1 MDELEAIRAYQSGQA
16 DAFALLFELHA
27 ANVYRT
33 SYLITRDVGRA
44 EDVAQETF
52 LILAQRLPG
61 LTPGPLRSWLGRVA
75 ANLSLNERRRA
86 WDHPLEG
93 LPPHSRATLEARDAL
108 AGADTVVEQ
117 ADERRRL
124 RDAVATL
131 APRQRAMVVLRYYG
145 DFSLDEIAM
154 ALGCRSGTVRAT
166 LHQALKRLR
175 TLAGHAGTTAAQHE
189 RTGMTMAVDQGD
201 HDHAT

>member
-1 MDELEAIRAYQSGQA
+1 MDELEAIKAYQSGRA
-16 DAFALLFELHA
+16 DAFAVLFEIHA
-27 ANVYRT
+27 AHVYRT

-86 WDHPLEG
+86 WDLPLEG

-145 DFSLDEIAM
+145 DCSLDEIAT
-154 ALGCRSGTVRAT
+154 ALGCPRPGAAHGRRFEFPARTRPT
-166 LHQALKRLR
+166 GRPGRRRPRLR
-175 TLAGHAGTTAAQHE
+175 
-189 RTGMTMAVDQGD
+189 
-201 HDHAT
+201 